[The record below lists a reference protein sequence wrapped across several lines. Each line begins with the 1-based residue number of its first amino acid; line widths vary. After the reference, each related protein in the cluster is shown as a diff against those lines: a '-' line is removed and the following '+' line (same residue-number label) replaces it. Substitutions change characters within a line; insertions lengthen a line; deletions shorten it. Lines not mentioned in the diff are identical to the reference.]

1 MRKIS
6 NMPKSYNI
14 NDKNSILQYA
24 TSLVGN
30 TLRDI
35 LSNQVVNEIESTT
48 LNLAN
53 KGRFGNKLEKYFFQY
68 EPNSEKEPDF
78 PCGLELKVTPL
89 KILKSGR
96 ISIKERLVC
105 NIINYMEI
113 VNETFITSS
122 FLNKNKEILLIRYV
136 DPLNSE
142 VNQLDYKIVDVRI
155 INLLNSED
163 IKQIEEDWNFIITKI
178 KYGEAHLLSESN
190 TKYIGACTKG
200 ADHNSLRFQPYNNIT
215 AMQRAFSLK
224 TQYMR
229 ILLNRAPEIYN
240 VWKS

>member
-122 FLNKNKEILLIRYV
+122 FLFSSVRAV
-136 DPLNSE
+136 CSE
-142 VNQLDYKIVDVRI
+142 MWSWWCSR
-155 INLLNSED
+155 
-163 IKQIEEDWNFIITKI
+163 
-178 KYGEAHLLSESN
+178 HHLSE
-190 TKYIGACTKG
+190 KK
-200 ADHNSLRFQPYNNIT
+200 
-215 AMQRAFSLK
+215 AFSSFDVS
-224 TQYMR
+224 TS
-229 ILLNRAPEIYN
+229 I
-240 VWKS
+240 